1 MNGEKDYYKQR
12 RTLKETASEPKFN
25 TQKHL
30 KDEALREELQK
41 IKEVSELVYKE
52 GISRLLDMTRNGHN
66 TNSMG
71 LKSNTIDT
79 NNTSAIKKRIKKLP
93 KIIRDDSPISKFLG
107 EPLNPQISPNA
118 MNTLR
123 LSPQLQPLFQVNNSV
138 VRAGFKSRLGTIRGK
153 PKLQNQ
159 DSLAIKPN
167 LQNIRGQYLFG
178 VCDGHG
184 AQGHLISEY
193 VKEQIVKSVEFLLPA
208 EPKIEQI
215 PKSLSS
221 AYDQISNSLSN
232 ASIDIIFS
240 VCTTLTI
247 IISGNNCICANLG
260 DCKAVLGREGEIWQ
274 ALPLSS
280 EHNLQNK
287 KERERMIANNA
298 RIGIEENEEGGG
310 TEKIYMGDQK
320 VPGLDITRSI
330 GDKIGKFI
338 GMISIPETK
347 SFVLQPEDKFIII
360 GTQGLW
366 KYITGL
372 EAVCIV
378 RLSWEDNRIEKSCE
392 DLVSEADRRWKTN
405 ENDKEDITAI
415 VIYLNVSN

>member
-1 MNGEKDYYKQR
+1 MMNGEKDYYKQR

-138 VRAGFKSRLGTIRGK
+138 VRAGFKSRVGTIRGK

-240 VCTTLTI
+240 GCTTLTI

-260 DCKAVLGREGEIWQ
+260 DCKAVLGREGEI
-274 ALPLSS
+274 
-280 EHNLQNK
+280 
-287 KERERMIANNA
+287 
-298 RIGIEENEEGGG
+298 
-310 TEKIYMGDQK
+310 
-320 VPGLDITRSI
+320 
-330 GDKIGKFI
+330 
-338 GMISIPETK
+338 
-347 SFVLQPEDKFIII
+347 
-360 GTQGLW
+360 
-366 KYITGL
+366 
-372 EAVCIV
+372 
-378 RLSWEDNRIEKSCE
+378 
-392 DLVSEADRRWKTN
+392 
-405 ENDKEDITAI
+405 
-415 VIYLNVSN
+415 